1 MSIQRRYSFYNVDSD
16 QIISDRNCH
25 VFTLNLLIF
34 CYHIINKNVKHTN
47 VDVCFINLI
56 FYDWSSIVTKWYIH
70 VRVISNS
77 YRFLQVHFVFLN
89 TLGIIS
95 SYLKIDLFVY
105 SDTHTTST
113 TSTKFVNGINPDSF
127 WGKLDLCYYIF
138 LQYYKV
144 PMSKIWMYLF

>member
-1 MSIQRRYSFYNVDSD
+1 MYV
-16 QIISDRNCH
+16 
-25 VFTLNLLIF
+25 LLI
-34 CYHIINKNVKHTN
+34 
-47 VDVCFINLI
+47 
-56 FYDWSSIVTKWYIH
+56 YDWSSFVTKWYIH
-70 VRVISNS
+70 VRYISNS

-113 TSTKFVNGINPDSF
+113 TSTKFVDSINPDSF

-138 LQYYKV
+138 LQCYKV
-144 PMSKIWMYLF
+144 PMSKIWMYLFYLFVCLSQTALLRSKCIQFTLSILNITHKHTISFIFGSSCKFSFFHWRR